1 MKNKQLLEML
11 CIQYPKA
18 QDQLYKFLEEEEQKL
33 INKNKKW
40 ELLKNQLQ

>member
-1 MKNKQLLEML
+1 MKKQLEML
-11 CIQYPKA
+11 MIQFPKCENE
-18 QDQLYKFLEEEEQKL
+18 LYKFLEEEEQKL